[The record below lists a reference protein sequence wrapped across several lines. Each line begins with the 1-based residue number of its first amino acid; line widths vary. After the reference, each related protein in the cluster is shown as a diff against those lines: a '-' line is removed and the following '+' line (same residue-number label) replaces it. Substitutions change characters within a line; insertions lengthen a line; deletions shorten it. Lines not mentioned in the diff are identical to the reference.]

1 MQNTMMNIHSFNQS
15 NLSLLD
21 DILQNFTNQL
31 PTPHSKADFV
41 RHICLLMRNCRQME
55 DEIEH
60 ISTEEVSLKIC
71 RDL

>member
-1 MQNTMMNIHSFNQS
+1 MQNPMMNIHSFNQS

-21 DILQNFTNQL
+21 DVLQNFTNQL

-55 DEIEH
+55 DELEQ
-60 ISTEEVSLKIC
+60 ISPEETDRIIFQ
-71 RDL
+71 D